1 MNIIKKCFLLPLWLI
16 IGTVAYALVWSRNLD
31 SFPEFPEWVGTWLFG
46 LIGDKTSAE
55 GATVFYMLILS
66 FVMVSIFTLLVW
78 IAIRAFRKG

>member
-1 MNIIKKCFLLPLWLI
+1 MNITKRYILLPLWLI

-31 SFPEFPEWVGTWLFG
+31 SFPEFPEWVGTWVFW

-55 GATVFYMLILS
+55 DATVFYMLILS

-78 IAIRAFRKG
+78 VAIRAFRKG

>member
-1 MNIIKKCFLLPLWLI
+1 MNITKKYILLPLWLI

-31 SFPEFPEWVGTWLFG
+31 SFPEFPEWVGTWVFW

-78 IAIRAFRKG
+78 VAIRAFRKG

>member
-1 MNIIKKCFLLPLWLI
+1 MNITKKYPLLPLWLI

-31 SFPEFPEWVGTWLFG
+31 SFPEFPEWVGTWVFG

-78 IAIRAFRKG
+78 VAIRAFRKG

>member
-1 MNIIKKCFLLPLWLI
+1 MNITKRYILLPLWLI

-31 SFPEFPEWVGTWLFG
+31 SFPEFPEWVGTWVFG

-66 FVMVSIFTLLVW
+66 FVMASIFTLLVW
-78 IAIRAFRKG
+78 VAIRALRKG